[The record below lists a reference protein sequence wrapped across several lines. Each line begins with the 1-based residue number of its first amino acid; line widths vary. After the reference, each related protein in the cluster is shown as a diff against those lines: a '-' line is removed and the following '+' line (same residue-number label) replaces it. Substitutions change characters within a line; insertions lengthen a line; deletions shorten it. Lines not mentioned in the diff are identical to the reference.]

1 MLADQIRHWLG
12 EYAVLGNLSIF
23 ILTLLFAGLVY
34 IVVKKIVLKIVTK
47 LIRNTKVKFDDY
59 ILESKV
65 FERLTQIV
73 PVLIIYN
80 TIYFFPEWQ
89 DIIDRFTGILI
100 AIILSRSLASLLTGL
115 TNYYSTLDIAKTRP
129 IKGYVQILNLIIYM
143 IAIIFVI
150 GLITGESPWELLAGL
165 GALTAVILLIFR
177 DTILGFVA
185 SLQIAGNDLVHVG
198 DWIEMPKF
206 GADGNVI
213 DIALHTIKV
222 QNWDKTITVIPTYK
236 IIDESFKNWRGMTA
250 AGGRRIKRAVY
261 IDLNSVAFCTEQMLD
276 RFEKINLIKDYI
288 KTKRE
293 KLSAF
298 NQEGKNKSDAMN
310 QRRLTNIGTFRVYV
324 EAYLKSHPKVH
335 KNLTCMVRQLAP
347 GPHGVPL
354 EMYLFT
360 NDIEWTN
367 YEAIQADIFDH
378 IFSIVSEFGLRM
390 YQQPSGQDMSRIQ
403 FIPSEA

>member
-1 MLADQIRHWLG
+1 MLADLIRQWLG

-115 TNYYSTLDIAKTRP
+115 TNYYSTLDIAKIRP

-143 IAIIFVI
+143 VAIIFVI
-150 GLITGESPWELLAGL
+150 SLITGESPWELLAGL

>member
-1 MLADQIRHWLG
+1 MLADQIKEWLG
-12 EYAVLGNLSIF
+12 EYAAFGNLFLFIF
-23 ILTLLFAGLVY
+23 TLAVAGLVY
-34 IVVKKIVLKIVTK
+34 IIVKKIVLKIASK
-47 LIRNTKVKFDDY
+47 LIHKTKVKFDDY

-65 FERLTQIV
+65 FERLTLIV
-73 PVLIIYN
+73 PVIIFYN
-80 TIYFFPEWQ
+80 TIYLFPGWQ
-89 DIIDRFTGILI
+89 DLIDKLTGVLI
-100 AIILSRSLASLLTGL
+100 ALIISRALTSLFTGL

-129 IKGYVQILNLIIYM
+129 IKGYVQVINLLIYL
-143 IAIIFVI
+143 IAFIFII

-165 GALTAVILLIFR
+165 GALTAVLLLIFR
-177 DTILGFVA
+177 DTILSFVA
-185 SLQIAGNDLVHVG
+185 SLQIASNDLVHVG
-198 DWIEMPKF
+198 DWIEMRKF
-206 GADGNVI
+206 GADGDVI

-250 AGGRRIKRAVY
+250 AGGRRIKRAFYV
-261 IDLNSVAFCTEQMLD
+261 DLNSISFCTEDMLA
-276 RFEKINLIKDYI
+276 RFEKIELISSYV

-293 KLSAF
+293 ELASY
-298 NQEGKNKSDAMN
+298 NQNTVGKERIN
-310 QRRLTNIGTFRVYV
+310 QRRLTNIGTFRIYV
-324 EAYLKSHPKVH
+324 ETFIKAHPKVH

-354 EMYLFT
+354 EVYLFT
-360 NDIEWTN
+360 NDIEWIN

-378 IFSIVSEFGLRM
+378 IFAIVPEFDLRM